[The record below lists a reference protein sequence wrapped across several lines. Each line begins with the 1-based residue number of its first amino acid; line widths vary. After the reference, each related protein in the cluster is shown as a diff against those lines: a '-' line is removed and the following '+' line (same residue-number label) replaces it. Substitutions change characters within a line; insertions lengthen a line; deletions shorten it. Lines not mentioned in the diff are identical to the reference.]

1 MKYFL
6 MISTLGF
13 LAGCGDNDEDTGSDT
28 AEVVDTSD
36 TSDSE
41 QIKIFLLKGQFILN
55 WPFLLLVNYL
65 AAYLI
70 PAIDTIGY

>member
-41 QIKIFLLKGQFILN
+41 
-55 WPFLLLVNYL
+55 
-65 AAYLI
+65 
-70 PAIDTIGY
+70 